1 LTFQAPNGSDASS
14 KSISSYLRSTAPIPL
29 AAIFSRTSEPELDL
43 TGRSRERDNDEMA
56 LSPSR
61 YDAIVIGAGHNG
73 LVTTCYLARA
83 GLRVLVLERR
93 DVVGGACVTEET
105 FPGFKVSTA
114 AYVNSLFHTAIIRD
128 LNLAAY
134 GYEAL
139 ARDPSSFTPFPD
151 GRSLLMGPDADLTR
165 KEIAK
170 FSARDAERYPRYE
183 AMLER
188 VAAVVEPTLTMA
200 PPNVLK
206 PRLGDLRTL
215 LSLGRSFRRLGDGAG
230 EAVEILTGA
239 ARPILDRWFESEE
252 LKGTLATDAVIG
264 AMASPST
271 PGTAYVLFHHVMGES
286 GGKRGVWAYV
296 RGGMG
301 GLTQAL
307 AAVARDLGADIR
319 CDAEVARILVH
330 EGRAVGVALATGDEY
345 RAPIVAS
352 NADAR
357 VTFLRLLERSDLPE
371 AFVAD
376 VERISYAS
384 ASLKINV
391 ALAELPSFRAVPGT
405 APGPQHRG
413 TIHICPDQDY
423 IERAFD
429 DAKYGRPSAEP
440 VLECTIPSAVDE
452 TVAPPGRHLMSMFVQ
467 YAPYELRDGSWGDR
481 REAFADRCFDLLEEY
496 APNFK
501 RAVLARQVLT
511 PVDLERVF
519 NLTGGN
525 IFQGAMTPG
534 QLFAF
539 RPVPGHARYRT
550 PLGGLYLC
558 GAAAHPGGGVMGT
571 PGLNAAREILGRR
584 RLRAS
589 L

>member
-1 LTFQAPNGSDASS
+1 
-14 KSISSYLRSTAPIPL
+14 
-29 AAIFSRTSEPELDL
+29 
-43 TGRSRERDNDEMA
+43 MA

-73 LVTTCYLARA
+73 LVAACYLARA
-83 GLRVLVLERR
+83 GMRVLILERR
-93 DVVGGACVTEET
+93 NVVGGACVTEET

-114 AYVNSLFHTAIIRD
+114 AYVNSLFHEAIVRD
-128 LNLAAY
+128 LKLASY
-134 GYEAL
+134 GYEVL

-151 GRSLLMGPDADLTR
+151 GRSLMMGADADLTR
-165 KEIAK
+165 REIAK
-170 FSARDAERYPRYE
+170 FSVRDAERYPYYE

-188 VAAVVEPTLTMA
+188 VAAVVEPTLTMT
-200 PPNVLK
+200 PPDPLR
-206 PRLGDLRTL
+206 PRPGDLRTM
-215 LSLGRSFRRLGDGAG
+215 LSLGRAFRRLGDGAG

-264 AMASPST
+264 AMASPSM
-271 PGTAYVLFHHVMGES
+271 PGTAYVLFHHVMGEGG
-286 GGKRGVWAYV
+286 GGKRGVWGYV

-307 AAVARDLGADIR
+307 AASARDLGADIR
-319 CDAEVARILVH
+319 CDAEVARILVQ
-330 EGRAVGVALATGDEY
+330 EGRAAGVALASGDEY
-345 RAPIVAS
+345 YAPVVAS
-352 NADAR
+352 NVDAH
-357 VTFLRLLERSDLPE
+357 VTFLRLLDRSALPE

-376 VERISYAS
+376 VERINYAS

-391 ALAELPSFRAVPGT
+391 ALAELPSFQALPGT
-405 APGPQHRG
+405 TPGPQHRG

-429 DAKYGRPSAEP
+429 DAKYGRPSSEP
-440 VLECTIPSAVDE
+440 VLECTIPSVVDS
-452 TVAPPGRHLMSMFVQ
+452 TVAPPGRHLMSIFVQ
-467 YAPYELRDGSWGDR
+467 YAPYELHDGSWDDQR
-481 REAFADRCFDLLEEY
+481 DAFADRCFDLLDEY

-501 RAVLARQVLT
+501 RSVLARQVLT
-511 PVDLERVF
+511 PLDLERVF

-525 IFQGAMTPG
+525 IFQGAMTLG

-539 RPVPGHARYRT
+539 RPVPRYARYRT
-550 PLGGLYLC
+550 PLRGLYLC

-571 PGLNAAREILGRR
+571 PGFNAAREILGWRRLGFAPAISGRR
-584 RLRAS
+584 RS
-589 L
+589 

>member
-1 LTFQAPNGSDASS
+1 
-14 KSISSYLRSTAPIPL
+14 
-29 AAIFSRTSEPELDL
+29 
-43 TGRSRERDNDEMA
+43 MA

-73 LVTTCYLARA
+73 LVTACYLARA

-114 AYVNSLFHTAIIRD
+114 AYVNSLFHTAIVRD
-128 LNLAAY
+128 LKLAAY
-134 GYEAL
+134 GYEVL
-139 ARDPSSFTPFPD
+139 ARDPSSFTPLPD
-151 GRSLLMGPDADLTR
+151 GRSLLMGPDTDLTR
-165 KEIAK
+165 REIAK
-170 FSARDAERYPRYE
+170 FSVGDAERYPRYE

-200 PPNVLK
+200 PPDLLK

-215 LSLGRSFRRLGDGAG
+215 LSLGRAFRRLGDAAG

-319 CDAEVARILVH
+319 CDAEVARILVRD
-330 EGRAVGVALATGDEY
+330 GRAVGVALGSGDEFH
-345 RAPIVAS
+345 APIVAS

-357 VTFLRLLERSDLPE
+357 VTFLRLLERSALPE

-384 ASLKINV
+384 GSLKINV
-391 ALAELPSFRAVPGT
+391 ALGELPRFRALPGT

-413 TIHICPDQDY
+413 TIHICPDPDY

-467 YAPYELRDGSWGDR
+467 YAPYELREGSWDDLG
-481 REAFADRCFDLLEEY
+481 EAFADRCFDLVDEY

-511 PVDLERVF
+511 PLDLERVF

-539 RPVPGHARYRT
+539 RPVPGYARYRT
-550 PLGGLYLC
+550 PLAGLYLC

-571 PGLNAAREILGRR
+571 PGLNAAGEILGRR

-589 L
+589 V